1 MSLRTFRIRDILTSI
16 QFLSVLYFKGVVY
29 PIRSRT
35 RRRNIWYYLLPVL
48 LLAIG
53 FNIPKALEIRVNVVE
68 VRTEIALGFEKFQ
81 LGLLFFQLKNET
93 SWQAGESDLAR
104 NVAYAHYY
112 KVWSNL
118 IITAIVPIAI
128 LIFCNL
134 SIFLQMRKSRKEMQ
148 NSRHQRSSN
157 QQNPEDN
164 HSTNGSCQ
172 SADYNLAMILA
183 GIVIVFCVCHSLRVF
198 LAFYY
203 VSVMERTNECIV
215 KGKEAAHPSWLYVI
229 SALNH
234 LMLMVNSSIN
244 FIIYCAVGSK
254 FRKVLKDKFFP
265 SRSSGSARTNQIEIQ
280 QFNGHLSSRIIS
292 RQASPKIEI
301 EVVSKPENGEIQRIC
316 AYNQTKTCSTKITDL

>member
-1 MSLRTFRIRDILTSI
+1 ML
-16 QFLSVLYFKGVVY
+16 
-29 PIRSRT
+29 
-35 RRRNIWYYLLPVL
+35 W
-48 LLAIG
+48 
-53 FNIPKALEIRVNVVE
+53 
-68 VRTEIALGFEKFQ
+68 ALGTEFYSFSFQ
-81 LGLLFFQLKNET
+81 QKNET

-128 LIFCNL
+128 LIFCNI
-134 SIFLQMRKSRKEMQ
+134 SIFLQMRKSRQEMQ
-148 NSRHQRSSN
+148 HSRHTRSTS
-157 QQNPEDN
+157 QQNNEDN

-172 SADYNLAMILA
+172 SGDYNLAMILA
-183 GIVIVFCVCHSLRVF
+183 GIVIVFCVCHCLRVF
-198 LAFYY
+198 LAFYS

-254 FRKVLKDKFFP
+254 FRKVLKDKFLP
-265 SRSSGSARTNQIEIQ
+265 SRSSARTNQIEIQ
-280 QFNGHLSSRIIS
+280 QLNGHLSRIIS

-301 EVVSKPENGEIQRIC
+301 EVVSNSKQNGITENNGDIQRIC
-316 AYNQTKTCSTKITDL
+316 AVNDEMKTCSTKITDL